1 MSSIC
6 AVAFVFIGASI
17 FTMLTCKTCSPFID
31 YEKSLD
37 VEQLEV
43 YKQVVLERQKIYL
56 HGLCLGA
63 ILAFC
68 YLYFTG
74 QSINPLTNSCIFVAI
89 ALFTQYC
96 YYMLY
101 PKSEYMVTLMKNKD
115 QLQKWQ
121 NVNKHMQYRYHLGMV
136 FGVIGYFLLSYGLQ
150 QK

>member
-1 MSSIC
+1 MSLFC
-6 AVAFVFIGASI
+6 AVAFLFIGASVL
-17 FTMLTCKTCSPFID
+17 TMITCKTCSPFIE
-31 YEKSLD
+31 YERSLD
-37 VEQLEV
+37 EEQHAV
-43 YKQVVLERQKIYL
+43 YKQVVNERQKIYL

-63 ILAFC
+63 LLAFG

-74 QSINPLTNSCIFVAI
+74 QSMNPLTNSCIFVAI

-101 PKSEYMVTLMKNKD
+101 PKSEYMVTLMRNKD

-121 NVNKHMQYRYHLGMV
+121 NVYKHMQYRYHVGMV
-136 FGVIGYFLLSYGLQ
+136 LGVVGYFLLSYGLQ